1 MKWRVQVSRDIVN
14 MVQDILETLRDS
26 TKVFDGKFAQRKL
39 CQSYPVYTIKVW
51 SKFYH
56 AYFSF

>member
-1 MKWRVQVSRDIVN
+1 